1 MTDENNNNIPPVP
14 NAGSTQPPAPY
25 GQNPQAP
32 QYGAPQAPQYGAP
45 QAPQYGAPQ
54 YGAPQGQP
62 GQYGSAPAKWNV
74 LSIVTLVSGVLGF
87 SVITIVLGI
96 ISLNQIKKTGEQGKV
111 LAIIGI
117 VLGALY
123 TIGYILLAIGF
134 VALLNSPELYD
145 TTY

>member
-14 NAGSTQPPAPY
+14 NAGSNQPPAPY

-54 YGAPQGQP
+54 GQP

-74 LSIVTLVSGVLGF
+74 LAIITLVSSILGF
-87 SVITIVLGI
+87 SIISIVLGI
-96 ISLNQIKKTGEQGKV
+96 VSLNQIKKTGEQGKV

-117 VLGALY
+117 VIGALA
-123 TIGYILLAIGF
+123 TIGYIIAAIVF
-134 VALLNSPELYD
+134 ISILSDPNLY

>member
-14 NAGSTQPPAPY
+14 NAGSNQPPAPY

-32 QYGAPQAPQYGAP
+32 QYSAP

-54 YGAPQGQP
+54 YGNAPQGQYGAP
-62 GQYGSAPAKWNV
+62 QGQYGAQPAKWNV
-74 LSIVTLVSGVLGF
+74 LSIITLVSGVLGF
-87 SVITIVLGI
+87 SVISIVLGI

-117 VLGALY
+117 ILGALY
-123 TIGYILLAIGF
+123 TLGYILLAIGF
-134 VALLNSPELYD
+134 VALLNSPDLYD